1 MCIRGD
7 FEMTMEETQYKR
19 LHMRMSYELY
29 DWYVKES
36 KKLDVPVSALMIM
49 AMNEYRKQQATM
61 AGLPDMMKMMEL
73 MKEPQLKQI
82 AEQIVLL
89 TDETS

>member
-1 MCIRGD
+1 MAA
-7 FEMTMEETQYKR
+7 EENKYKR
-19 LHMRMSYELY
+19 FHMRMSHELY
-29 DWYVKES
+29 EWYVEEA
-36 KKLDVPVSALMIM
+36 KKLDVPVSAFMIM

-61 AGLPDMMKMMEL
+61 TGLPDMLKMMEL

-89 TDETS
+89 NDETS

>member
-1 MCIRGD
+1 
-7 FEMTMEETQYKR
+7 MTVEESKYKR
-19 LHMRMSYELY
+19 FHMRMSHDLY
-29 DWYVKES
+29 NWYAEES
-36 KKLDVPVSALMIM
+36 DRLGVSVSAFMIM

-61 AGLPDMMKMMEL
+61 TGLPDMVKMMEL